1 MTPVHWISLLVGV
14 TAGLVVAVRIVRED
28 RPETARQWGETALAA
43 AVFGLAVAVA
53 SWVLVLL
60 GGLGAR
66 VLLGTMLGLV
76 VLGYLGWGVAILL
89 YDLGSLPRQPARWV
103 LQAVV
108 TVLAGPA
115 LMILVARAMAREEDE
130 SGE

>member
-1 MTPVHWISLLVGV
+1 VTPVHWISLLVGV

>member
-1 MTPVHWISLLVGV
+1 VTPVHWISLLVGV

-76 VLGYLGWGVAILL
+76 VLGYLGWCVAILL